1 MVFVMLARTWRAV
14 QVTVA
19 SNEILRSAL
28 AYRVFAP
35 HSAAVNRIV
44 VWRRKSRAKVE
55 LELG

>member
-1 MVFVMLARTWRAV
+1 MLARTWRAV